1 MDQFIFVQKSCRNSK
16 IIVQA
21 SWEKKLI
28 NIEKLMPEYRPDIIK
43 KAFEL
48 DLDFEKTEYNEINRI
63 PAKEYNDLYE
73 RWLR

>member
-1 MDQFIFVQKSCRNSK
+1 M
-16 IIVQA
+16 QA

-28 NIEKLMPEYRPDIIK
+28 NIEKLMPEYRLDIIK
-43 KAFEL
+43 KVFEL

>member
-1 MDQFIFVQKSCRNSK
+1 M
-16 IIVQA
+16 QA

>member
-1 MDQFIFVQKSCRNSK
+1 
-16 IIVQA
+16 
-21 SWEKKLI
+21 
-28 NIEKLMPEYRPDIIK
+28 MPEYRLDIIK

-48 DLDFEKTEYNEINRI
+48 DLDFENTEYNEINRI

>member
-1 MDQFIFVQKSCRNSK
+1 
-16 IIVQA
+16 
-21 SWEKKLI
+21 
-28 NIEKLMPEYRPDIIK
+28 MPEYRLDIIK

-48 DLDFEKTEYNEINRI
+48 DLDFEKTEYNEINRM

>member
-1 MDQFIFVQKSCRNSK
+1 MQEFEDHC
-16 IIVQA
+16 A
-21 SWEKKLI
+21 SIMGEKTYKCT
-28 NIEKLMPEYRPDIIK
+28 NKLMPEYRLDIIK